1 MTAIGIDR
9 LDVPLA
15 AVELQVVCET
25 TRKAL
30 AKTNSPS
37 DRIAYANDL
46 FLLAHPETCATDADY
61 PDWVAGDLAEQIRAS
76 NLSRRTR

>member
-1 MTAIGIDR
+1 MTAAGIDR

-15 AVELQVVCET
+15 TVELQVVCET

-46 FLLAHPETCATDADY
+46 FLLTHPEACATDADY
-61 PDWVAGDLAEQIRAS
+61 PEWPDQVAALIARSE
-76 NLSRRTR
+76 NTRRTR